1 MCLGVPAKLV
11 EVFQRDGL
19 PMGKV
24 ELGGISKEICLAY
37 TPEAQIGDY
46 LLIHVGFAISRLE
59 EDESQEIFSFLE
71 QLEASDTA
79 ESPPSQPDY
88 PKEEK

>member
-1 MCLGVPAKLV
+1 MCLGIPAKLV
-11 EVFQRDGL
+11 EVFWRDGL

-24 ELGGISKEICLAY
+24 ELGGILKEICLAY

-59 EDESQEIFSFLE
+59 ENESQEIFDYLE
-71 QLEASDTA
+71 QLESGIAHESIA
-79 ESPPSQPDY
+79 SPPER
-88 PKEEK
+88 PKQR